1 MEDPQVRKQF
11 DEALSRFIKR
21 AKEDKRVLAIIIFGS
36 MAYDEVTERSNI
48 NAHVIVDEG
57 QYRQARLIEYGIPI
71 DVHILNK
78 NAYMRRLYNPRGR
91 GMSQALAYSKL
102 VFSRDCSFTDFYKNR
117 SKNVGKVDLGY
128 LQMLYFMA
136 TKYDLQKAEKYLY
149 IKDDLAHSFHFFL
162 HGLSE
167 LGYLLCYMNN
177 VWPPR
182 EVILKGRAFQPELF
196 SKIYDD
202 LIDTEVTKE
211 SLDKALRLTY
221 EFMDSIDIEMHKP
234 VLDYISEE
242 GGTASQTD
250 ILTRFGPR
258 GMTFFEAEHLHR
270 RRILRRTVTPVKLT
284 KKGVVEYNEALY
296 HFSWDSF
303 DLSEVKPTRVGPADV
318 ERERVLA
325 DYQSALDELVKKAE
339 ADEYVLNLMVS
350 GSLSYDTVWEKSDID
365 FMMIVNDEPYG
376 VRRFFI
382 EKDTILEG
390 EVVTRDHFRRGTNRV
405 KDGSIFHSY
414 FSKSKLLF
422 SRDDTILDYYEDLEN
437 MGDRDVEDLLFLNYI
452 FCKDLI
458 NKAYKA
464 LYVKEDPHFALIF
477 MMPGIRRMANIE
489 VLLNR
494 GIPLRESTAQALEY
508 NPEFFKSIFTDLV
521 HAPKKTWDVLTEV
534 LEKMENYLDE
544 HLKQFAQP
552 VIRLLEKEEEMTH
565 YDLKSHFSDIRLA
578 VDMRELV
585 EMGLVRQTEAPF
597 RFTKKSSAE
606 MIQPSYQLAT
616 RDANPE
622 MLLEESLSLL

>member
-1 MEDPQVRKQF
+1 MEDSQVKTQF
-11 DEALSRFIKR
+11 DEALTRFIER
-21 AKEDKRVLAIIIFGS
+21 AKEDKRILAIIIYGS

-57 QYRQARLIEYGIPI
+57 QNRHARLTEFGIPI
-71 DVHILNK
+71 DVHILSK
-78 NAYMRRLYNPRGR
+78 NGFMRHYSHPRGR
-91 GMSQALAYSKL
+91 GMVQVLAYSKL
-102 VFSRDCSFTDFYKNR
+102 VFSRDCSFTDWYKNMSR
-117 SKNVGKVDLGY
+117 NVGEGDKAY

-167 LGYLLCYMNN
+167 LGYLLCYINN

-182 EVILKGRAFQPELF
+182 EVILKGREFQPELF

-221 EFMDSIDIEMHKP
+221 EFMDSIDLEMHKP

-270 RRILRRTVTPVKLT
+270 RRILRRTITPVKLT
-284 KKGVVEYNEALY
+284 KKGVVEYNEPLY

-303 DLSEVKPTRVGPADV
+303 DEGEVQPTRVGPADV

-325 DYQSALDELVKKAE
+325 DYQSAMDELVKKAE

-365 FMMIVNDEPYG
+365 FMIITKDEPYG
-376 VRRFFI
+376 IRRVFI
-382 EKDTILEG
+382 EKDVIMEG
-390 EVVTRDHFRRGTNRV
+390 EVVTRDYFRKGTHRV
-405 KDGSIFHSY
+405 KDGSIFNSY
-414 FSKSKLLF
+414 FSKSKLLV
-422 SRDDTILDYYEDLEN
+422 SKDDTIMDFYEDLNN
-437 MGDRDVEDLLFLNYI
+437 MGSRDVEDLLLLNYI

-464 LYVKEDPHFALIF
+464 LYVKEDPHFALNFI
-477 MMPGIRRMANIE
+477 MAGIRRMANIE
-489 VLLNR
+489 VLLNK
-494 GIPLRESTAQALEY
+494 GIPLRESTAQALEF
-508 NPEFFKSIFTDLV
+508 NPEFFKTIFTDMV
-521 HAPKKTWDVLTEV
+521 HTPKKTWDVMSGV

-544 HLKQFAQP
+544 HLKTFAQP
-552 VIRLLEKEEEMTH
+552 VLRLLEKKEEMTH
-565 YDLKSHFSDIRLA
+565 YDLKDHFSDIRLP
-578 VDMRELV
+578 VDLRELV
-585 EMGLVRQTEAPF
+585 EMGLIRQTEAPF
-597 RFTKKSSAE
+597 RFTKKSTSE
-606 MIQPSYQLAT
+606 MMQPAYQLVIGDT
-616 RDANPE
+616 ESEILVEDS
-622 MLLEESLSLL
+622 MVLL